1 MADYSYLVEVVADG
15 ENLGK
20 IQFLSFFDTLKE
32 VVDEFIDD
40 RDVKE
45 DINVELMEYT
55 LKRVEKFSSKFKDFV
70 RIRNDSVLADGDVL
84 RAVFRSSDHGN
95 PPSGN
100 PIDSM

>member
-45 DINVELMEYT
+45 DINVELKEYT

-70 RIRNDSVLADGDVL
+70 RIRSDSVLADGDVL
-84 RAVFRSSDHGN
+84 RAVFSSSDHA
-95 PPSGN
+95 SGN

>member
-32 VVDEFIDD
+32 VVDEFIND

-45 DINVELMEYT
+45 DINLELKEYT

-70 RIRNDSVLADGDVL
+70 RIRSDSTLEDGDVL
-84 RAVFRSSDHGN
+84 RAVFYSSDHGN
-95 PPSGN
+95 PSSSN
-100 PIDSM
+100 SIDSM